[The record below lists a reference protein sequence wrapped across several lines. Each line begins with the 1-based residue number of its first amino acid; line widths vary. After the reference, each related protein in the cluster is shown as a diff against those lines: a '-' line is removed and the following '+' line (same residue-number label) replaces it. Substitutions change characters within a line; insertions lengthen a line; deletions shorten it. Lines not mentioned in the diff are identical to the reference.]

1 MNIYKYDSYEDYV
14 KAQTEANHKKLHC
27 SWVSFTTTRAISNRV
42 KEVDNIICHGS
53 RRGTELEYF
62 SDCYPEAT
70 IIGTEISDTAS
81 SFENTIQHDFHEVRE
96 DWLGKFDI
104 VYSNSFDHSY
114 DPCKA
119 LDTWIDQ
126 LNENGVL
133 CVELMKDVD
142 NKSTEMD
149 PLEISEE
156 EYIELIKERNHEVFY
171 RFEILAKQGNSV
183 CYMSKKN
190 D

>member
-1 MNIYKYDSYEDYV
+1 MNIYKYDSYEEYV
-14 KAQTEANHKKLHC
+14 KVQTEANHEKLHR
-27 SWVSFTTTRAISNRV
+27 SWVSFTTMRAISNRV
-42 KEVDNIICHGS
+42 KEVNNIICHGS

-62 SDCYPEAT
+62 RECYPEAN
-70 IIGTEISDTAS
+70 IIGTDISDTATL
-81 SFENTIQHDFHEVRE
+81 FENTVQHDFHDVRE
-96 DWLGKFDI
+96 DWIDKFDL

-133 CVELMKDVD
+133 CVELMKGVD
-142 NKSTEMD
+142 NESSKMD

-156 EYIELIKERNHEVFY
+156 EYISLIKERNHEVTH

-183 CYMSKKN
+183 CYMSKKK
-190 D
+190 